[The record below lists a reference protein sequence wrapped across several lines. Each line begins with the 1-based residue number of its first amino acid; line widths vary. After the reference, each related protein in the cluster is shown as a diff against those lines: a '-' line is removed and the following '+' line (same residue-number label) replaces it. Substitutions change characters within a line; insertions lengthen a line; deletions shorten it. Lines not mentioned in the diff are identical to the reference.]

1 MFTSPLFIATLGGRL
16 AALSC
21 MHVGEVKTSAK
32 QMAAASGAVMKPG

>member
-1 MFTSPLFIATLGGRL
+1 MFTFPLFIATLGSRF

-21 MHVGEVKTSAK
+21 MHVGEVEMSAK